1 MTASHPSWGK
11 CMTRSS
17 WAAAAAFI
25 VVTCG
30 GAGLSSPAEAQA
42 SFDCRRASHPSEIA
56 VCRDPELATVD
67 RTLDSTFRAA
77 LERSE
82 NADNLRAEQRGWLRD
97 LRLCGDDPYCL
108 YETYADR
115 IEVLKTGPGAGGLNP
130 DVQNDPAEELS
141 SDRVPDVVSTTEEEP
156 SPAQGAAPIQQE
168 IVPSAE
174 ARSEG
179 PSAAPATAEAE
190 SQQRP
195 ARTDGD
201 GGLVGGGLIL
211 GLIVAVLAALLA
223 TKALADHSM
232 RKFGWP
238 MILNWWN
245 VLHLIVGF
253 ALWGGAMI
261 GAPLGGIV
269 VAGGLWLIVLA
280 VNIRKT
286 DVLTGLAM
294 TVVQPFVVAILFVV
308 FQFSRN
314 KPKPYDYIS
323 RS

>member
-1 MTASHPSWGK
+1 MFFVALIG
-11 CMTRSS
+11 
-17 WAAAAAFI
+17 AA
-25 VVTCG
+25 V
-30 GAGLSSPAEAQA
+30 SPDMADAQA

-56 VCRDPELATVD
+56 VCRNPELATVD
-67 RTLDSTFRAA
+67 RNLDAAFRAA
-77 LERSE
+77 LKRS
-82 NADNLRAEQRGWLRD
+82 ADPDGLRAGQRAWLTD
-97 LRLCGDDPYCL
+97 LRNCNDDPFCL

-115 IEVLKTGPGAGGLNP
+115 IAVLESDLAEGGRNPALQTAATADLSSPGGS
-130 DVQNDPAEELS
+130 DVLPLGAEEPNPAEETAAQPTT
-141 SDRVPDVVSTTEEEP
+141 SDTRSE
-156 SPAQGAAPIQQE
+156 SPAVPAVVVPERPQRQGQTKGSGE
-168 IVPSAE
+168 LF
-174 ARSEG
+174 
-179 PSAAPATAEAE
+179 
-190 SQQRP
+190 
-195 ARTDGD
+195 
-201 GGLVGGGLIL
+201 GGAVIL
-211 GLIVAVLAALLA
+211 GLLVVLLLALLA

-245 VLHLIVGF
+245 VLHLVVGF

-261 GAPLGGIV
+261 GAPLGGVV
-269 VAGGLWLIVLA
+269 VAGGVWLIVLA
-280 VNIRKT
+280 VNIRNT